1 MNSETHDREMLR
13 AVQSLPRSLPPR
25 RDLWPE
31 IRARLAEREV
41 APEPRRRSRWPAL
54 AASVAVAFAV
64 GLLMGRSWTGPVSP
78 PGPLPAQRDVS
89 AASVAD
95 PTLAA
100 AVEAADRE
108 YQAAFLG
115 LVPVGAAPAA
125 LGDDAALA
133 IEGSWE
139 DLRDAETALL
149 AALKEFPDNPYLNQ
163 KLIDLRARQLAFLR
177 ELQMLDEGH
186 GRST

>member
-1 MNSETHDREMLR
+1 MNSERQDRELLQ
-13 AVQSLPRSLPPR
+13 AVRKLPRSVPPR
-25 RDLWPE
+25 RDLWPD
-31 IRARLAEREV
+31 INARLSERSA
-41 APEPRRRSRWPAL
+41 APRSRRRARWPAL

-64 GLLMGRSWTGPVSP
+64 GLLLGRHWTGGSSPAAGPVP
-78 PGPLPAQRDVS
+78 DM
-89 AASVAD
+89 AD

-115 LVPVGAAPAA
+115 LVPVGAAPPA

-133 IEGSWE
+133 IEGSWRE
-139 DLRDAETALL
+139 LREAETALL
-149 AALKEFPDNPYLNQ
+149 AALDQFPNNPYLNQ
-163 KLIDLRARQLAFLR
+163 KLIDLRARQLSFLR
-177 ELQMLDEGH
+177 EVRLLGQDH